1 METPPPVFR
10 TEGLSIGYETD
21 SGLLPAVRDATMEI
35 APRECYG
42 LVGESGSGKTTLAMG
57 AIGYLGANG
66 KVISGSAHLGTIEL
80 TGLSRGQMRSI
91 WGRRIG
97 MVYQNP
103 STALNPSL
111 RIGRQLCEAVQAHIG
126 LSRAEARR
134 TAREMLARVA
144 MPDPEAVLGRYPHQ
158 LSGGM
163 LQRCVIAMALS
174 TGPEMLILDEP
185 TTALDVT
192 TQAVVLD
199 LVRRLKSELDSSILY
214 ITHDLAVVSKLCDRV
229 GVMYAGQI
237 CEQAPMR
244 DLYKRPLHPYTLG
257 LLGCVPRFDPGA
269 SKRLLAS
276 IPGLIPRP
284 DELPKGCI
292 FAPRC
297 VFARPECAGSRP
309 PMVEV
314 MPGRFT
320 ACLRWKGLPSA
331 AEYVRAAPEIP
342 PHAEQPPE
350 VLRVLDLKKTY
361 MSVERLFR
369 SKRAGTAPPSGG
381 TRPRVRSTVR
391 AGTARSTVRAVDGVT
406 LWVRK
411 GNTLGVVGES
421 GCGKTTMLRAIAGL
435 APRTSGEISLGGVSI
450 EAAVNRRARSTLK
463 ALQMVF
469 QNPEAS
475 LNPRHSVGRAI
486 ERPLLLLARAPR
498 REVPARVRALLE
510 AVNLPESYA
519 LRLPEE
525 LSGGEKQRAA
535 IARAFAAEPQVILL
549 DEPLSSLDV
558 SVQASLVN
566 LLTRL
571 QESNGVSY
579 LFISHDL
586 AAVQHLSHWIAVMYL
601 GSMVEWGDAE
611 DVFAPPFHPY
621 TEALLSAIP
630 VADPDVM
637 QKPIRL
643 EGSVPSALNVPA
655 GCRFHT
661 RCPRNLG
668 VICRTET
675 PPWREGR
682 KDHRIACHIPLEEL
696 ARMQEDTII
705 RADSARSADA
715 TEPPE

>member
-1 METPPPVFR
+1 MDTRSPVFR
-10 TEGLSIGYETD
+10 TEGLTIGYETD
-21 SGLLPAVRDATMEI
+21 SGLLPAVRSATMEI
-35 APRECYG
+35 APRECFG

-57 AIGYLGANG
+57 AIGYLGTNG
-66 KVISGSAHLGTIEL
+66 RIVSGSARLGDIEL
-80 TGLSRGQMRSI
+80 TGLSRARMRSI

-111 RIGRQLCEAVQAHIG
+111 RIGRQLCEVVQAHLG
-126 LSRAEARR
+126 LSREEARR
-134 TAREMLARVA
+134 TALEMLARVA

-244 DLYKRPLHPYTLG
+244 ELYKRPLHPYTLG
-257 LLGCVPRFDPGA
+257 LLGCVPRFDPSGT
-269 SKRLLAS
+269 KRLLAS

-297 VFARPECAGSRP
+297 VFSREECVRTRP
-309 PMVEV
+309 PTVEAL
-314 MPGRFT
+314 PGHFT
-320 ACLRWKGLPSA
+320 ACLRWKALPSA

-342 PHAEQPPE
+342 PHVEERPE
-350 VLRVLDLKKTY
+350 VLRVSDLRKTY
-361 MSVERLFR
+361 ASVETLFG
-369 SKRAGTAPPSGG
+369 SGRAGA
-381 TRPRVRSTVR
+381 
-391 AGTARSTVRAVDGVT
+391 ARNTVRAVDGVT

-435 APRTSGEISLGGVSI
+435 APRTSGAISLNGRSVEASVS
-450 EAAVNRRARSTLK
+450 RRARSTLK

-486 ERPLLLLARAPR
+486 ERPLLLLARVPR
-498 REVPARVRALLE
+498 REVPSRVRALLD
-510 AVNLPESYA
+510 AVNLPQSYA

-535 IARAFAAEPQVILL
+535 IARAFAAEPEVILL

-601 GSMVEWGDAE
+601 GSLMEWGDAD

-661 RCPRNLG
+661 RCPRKLG
-668 VICRTET
+668 RVCETET

-696 ARMQEDTII
+696 ARLQADTIV
-705 RADSARSADA
+705 RVDA
-715 TEPPE
+715 EERPE